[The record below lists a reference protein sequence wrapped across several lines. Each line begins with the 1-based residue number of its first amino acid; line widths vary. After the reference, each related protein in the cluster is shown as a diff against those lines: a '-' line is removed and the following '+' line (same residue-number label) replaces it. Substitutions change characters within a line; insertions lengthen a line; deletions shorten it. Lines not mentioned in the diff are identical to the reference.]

1 MNGPKARHVARL
13 VRERIE
19 AGGYPDGHHLVQGRL
34 AAEFGVGR
42 PVVWQALAELR
53 DDGLVSR
60 VMLSGQPRYLV
71 NATHASRQVQRLLN
85 WLEHRRSLDLS
96 DQFPE
101 RR

>member
-1 MNGPKARHVARL
+1 MKDSKAQRVARL
-13 VRERIE
+13 VRARIE
-19 AGGYPDGHHLVQGRL
+19 RGGYPDGHRLVQDRL

-42 PVVWQALAELR
+42 SVVWQALAELQ

-60 VMLSGQPRYLV
+60 VRLSGQPRYLV

-85 WLEHRRSLDLS
+85 WLERRRSLELS
-96 DQFPE
+96 DGFPK